1 MKKIFFFVLLCP
13 SVYAVAQTEN
23 DIRNHYQD
31 VNKRVQE
38 SKEHGMEGSLY
49 CNEWVTNKNS
59 MSWPAVGIFQ
69 ETTDFWY
76 DDDPNHISVQERDPK
91 TVLLKVVITRRSAS
105 LVTNEEYL
113 YRNGRLV
120 FYYSNESE
128 EGKQWETRL
137 WFNTKG
143 MFKSNVKANGRELTA
158 KDLTAPE
165 HSDAKPKPVSILKYG
180 KLYQDLFTKNMVY
193 Q

>member
-1 MKKIFFFVLLCP
+1 MRKFIFYLLLCLP
-13 SVYAVAQTEN
+13 FTVVAQTEN
-23 DIRNHYQD
+23 EIHTHYQD
-31 VNKRVQE
+31 VNKRIGE
-38 SKEHGMEGSLY
+38 SKEHGYEGSLY
-49 CNEWVTNKNS
+49 CNEWITNKNA
-59 MSWPAVGIFQ
+59 MSWPALGTFQ

-105 LVTNEEYL
+105 MVTNEEYL
-113 YRNGRLV
+113 YKNARLV
-120 FYYSNESE
+120 FYYNKETE

-137 WFNTKG
+137 WFNAKG
-143 MFKSNVKANGRELTA
+143 MFKSNVKADDKELTA
-158 KDLTAPE
+158 KDLNTSQY
-165 HSDAKPKPVSILKYG
+165 SDSKPKPLTVLKYG